1 MRILFLSALLGLSF
15 NASALGDPFMRLHLN
30 QRNYINP
37 GSVCPFCSGSSYAT
51 FGFRN
56 QQGIT
61 GDPFRA
67 TYFSIGDDSRNALH
81 GPFDLSYSRVREND
95 FTVDAYSARYA
106 FAFETGGW
114 RTGIGARVNYMN
126 VAHVPEMEVSP
137 IYPVMKFT
145 KQNQFDWDAG
155 IVVTNL
161 HGTYFGASLRH
172 IGSKTVATGNYEVTQ
187 PTVPGV
193 SFKLKQQA
201 AFVAG
206 TKLDLSSQWDVLPEV
221 TFIHDGETGVFDGGA
236 MIRFN
241 HQWALG
247 ASYATGNRTPAV
259 AIRGGFTH
267 QKFKWLA
274 TVEPS
279 AAGMAVETGIVW
291 RFNFDGEC
299 NGVPPKPIFKKKR
312 EFSPHE

>member
-1 MRILFLSALLGLSF
+1 MRLLFLSAVLGCSF
-15 NASALGDPFMRLHLN
+15 TANALGDPFLRLHLN

-37 GSVCPFCSGSSYAT
+37 GSVCPFCSGSSFAT

-56 QQGIT
+56 QQGII

-67 TYFSIGDDSRNALH
+67 TYFSVGDDSRNALH
-81 GPFDLSYSRVREND
+81 GPWDFGYARMREGD

-106 FAFETGGW
+106 FAFEIGGW

-126 VAHVPEMEVSP
+126 VVRVPESDANPMH
-137 IYPVMKFT
+137 PVMNFT

-155 IVVTNL
+155 LMVTNL

-172 IGSKTVATGNYEVTQ
+172 IGSKTLSVGTYEGV
-187 PTVPGV
+187 PAVPGIP
-193 SFKLKQQA
+193 FILNQQA

-206 TKLDLSSQWDVLPEV
+206 TKIDLDSHWDLLPEA
-221 TFIHDGETGVFDGGA
+221 TFIHNGETGVFDGGA

-241 HQWALG
+241 HRWALG
-247 ASYATGNRTPAV
+247 ASYATGDRTPAV

-267 QKFKWLA
+267 QQFKWLA

-279 AAGMAVETGIVW
+279 GAGLAVETGIVW

-312 EFSPHE
+312 EFYPHE

>member
-1 MRILFLSALLGLSF
+1 MRILFLSAVLGCTLT
-15 NASALGDPFMRLHLN
+15 AQALGDPFMRLHLN

-81 GPFDLSYSRVREND
+81 GPFDLSYSRVRETD

-106 FAFETGGW
+106 FAFEVGGW

-126 VAHVPEMEVSP
+126 VARVPEMEVSP
-137 IYPVMKFT
+137 IHPVMKYT

-155 IVVTNL
+155 IMVTNL

-172 IGSKTVATGNYEVTQ
+172 IGSKTLSVGTYEGV
-187 PTVPGV
+187 PAVPGIP
-193 SFKLKQQA
+193 FKLKQQA

-206 TKLDLSSQWDVLPEV
+206 TKFDLSSHWDVLPEV